1 LLLLPLLLPGVL
13 VGLVAL
19 SEPLPS
25 SPRLKL
31 LLLGSWAA
39 IFWGVSSMAG
49 SEGNSVSNAVIL
61 ASLHADGKQAHH
73 GHHGSGVLAGVSSR
87 VQAVARELLL
97 LLPRGLRRRLL
108 PQHPRQWLGRTGSS
122 SSSSSSGSAV
132 GVWRALLGGGSKPG
146 NGSSSSSIDGQQQQV
161 QQQQQGLVPG
171 AAAGASLPLSGS
183 TPDFAAVLAPV
194 GGARRG

>member
-1 LLLLPLLLPGVL
+1 M
-13 VGLVAL
+13 
-19 SEPLPS
+19 
-25 SPRLKL
+25 KL

-61 ASLHADGKQAHH
+61 ASLHTDGKH
-73 GHHGSGVLAGVSSR
+73 GHHTLHASAGPLAVAGSR

-108 PQHPRQWLGRTGSS
+108 PQHTRQWLGRSS
-122 SSSSSSGSAV
+122 SNAAV
-132 GVWRALLGGGSKPG
+132 GVWRALLGGGNNKPG
-146 NGSSSSSIDGQQQQV
+146 NANGGSSMDGQQQQQQQGV
-161 QQQQQGLVPG
+161 QQQQQLGP
-171 AAAGASLPLSGS
+171 AAGASLPLSS
-183 TPDFAAVLAPV
+183 SSPDFAAVLAPV